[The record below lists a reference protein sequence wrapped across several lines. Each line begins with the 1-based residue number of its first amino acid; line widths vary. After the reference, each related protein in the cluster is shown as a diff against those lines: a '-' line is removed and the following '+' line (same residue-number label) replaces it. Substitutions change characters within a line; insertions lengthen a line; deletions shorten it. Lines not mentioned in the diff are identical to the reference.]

1 MGNHITEVRTVAL
14 EGAKRVADAALA
26 AAAEND
32 AAVVV
37 VVLNAAGGVVLVHRM
52 DNVVELA
59 LENATA
65 KARAALTF
73 KRSTRDLSDYF
84 QQDASLGPPMTAR
97 AAILAVEGGEPLL
110 DADGAVVGALGIS
123 GSRHVID
130 HACAVAGARALP
142 G

>member
-1 MGNHITEVRTVAL
+1 MGNHITEMRTVTL
-14 EGAKRVADAALA
+14 EGAKPVADAALA

-110 DADGAVVGALGIS
+110 DADGAVVGAVGIS
-123 GSRHVID
+123 GSRHAID
-130 HACAVAGARALP
+130 HACAIAGAQALS

>member
-1 MGNHITEVRTVAL
+1 MGNHVTEMRTVAL

-26 AAAEND
+26 TAAEND

-37 VVLNAAGGVVLVHRM
+37 VVVNATGNVVVVHRM

-73 KRSTRDLSDYF
+73 KRSTRELSDYF
-84 QQDASLGPPMTAR
+84 QQDGSLGPPMTAR
-97 AAILAVEGGEPLL
+97 AAILAVEGGELLL
-110 DADGAVVGALGIS
+110 DADGTIVGALGIS
-123 GSRHVID
+123 GSRHAID
-130 HACAVAGARALP
+130 HVCAVAGAQALSA
-142 G
+142 